1 MQPLINEQL
10 INFVLTRNGKMRK
23 CAANAKTWKIIT
35 HWRPL
40 AHYSEGTTLY
50 REIKMANQGN
60 KFKLK

>member
-40 AHYSEGTTLY
+40 VHYSEGTT
-50 REIKMANQGN
+50 
-60 KFKLK
+60 